1 MSAPGAEEGRSRPQ
15 PPMSEVSRPFWD
27 ATRQQR
33 YLVQW
38 CVDCNRAVHF
48 PRSFCPHC
56 SGSALE
62 WRPATGRGTVYSYT
76 VDHRPQNPAFGAE
89 PYVVALVDL
98 EEGVRVMTNIV
109 GAPPGEVRVGLPVEL
124 TWEPLA
130 DGRNLPLFQ
139 PGPSPRQSGM

>member
-1 MSAPGAEEGRSRPQ
+1 VSDADTPPARPQ
-15 PPMSEVSRPFWD
+15 PPLTAVSQPFWD
-27 ATRQQR
+27 ATRDHR
-33 YLVQW
+33 YLLQW
-38 CVDCNRAVHF
+38 CVDCERAVHF

-76 VDHRPQNPAFGAE
+76 VDHRPPRAFGVE

-98 EEGVRVMTNIV
+98 DEGVRVMTNIV
-109 GAPPGEVRVGLPVEL
+109 GTPPGAVRVGLPVEL

-139 PGPSPRQSGM
+139 PDQPGPGGP